1 MFRIRRCVYGQLTIE
16 PWSCRTIRCWE
27 WHIENHGNLMGI
39 SGTGMKDAKKRN
51 LKAGTLAPICSPSIK
66 WTKESGSRWVQ
77 RPPTQHSVF
86 LASLTAQCYPVFK
99 RETETERGGRLWR
112 RGRNKL
118 RKMGASGL
126 RKKSA
131 QDWPG
136 RRKQQSVQPA
146 IYGPHVTQNI
156 YECVPAQN
164 KPWVH
169 M

>member
-1 MFRIRRCVYGQLTIE
+1 
-16 PWSCRTIRCWE
+16 
-27 WHIENHGNLMGI
+27 
-39 SGTGMKDAKKRN
+39 MKDAKKRN

-118 RKMGASGL
+118 RKMDAGRL
-126 RKKSA
+126 RKNSA

-169 M
+169 MQNKRICDWFSLVTHLQALQLLSLNCVDDNIEHR